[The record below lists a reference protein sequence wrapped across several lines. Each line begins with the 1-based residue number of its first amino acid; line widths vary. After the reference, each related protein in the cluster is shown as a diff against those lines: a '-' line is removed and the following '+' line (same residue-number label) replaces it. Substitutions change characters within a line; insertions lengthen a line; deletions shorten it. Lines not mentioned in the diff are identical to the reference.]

1 MPWGRMPRGV
11 HCWQYDVPSCLP
23 LAFATGDGGNHANKS
38 SIERMHGALKMQKID
53 VKLVFMKEIRILV
66 VTESRGIRIEAANL
80 LQPADDP
87 VRNCGRELRAN
98 SVYTCERPR
107 ARRLGF
113 EVRITDDVLDFA
125 RLPAGPAR
133 RQEAGGGRSRGSQ
146 GFRLPHFPSGYA
158 GASRIKD
165 AIGK

>member
-1 MPWGRMPRGV
+1 MIRLATCPGV
-11 HCWQYDVPSCLP
+11 GCLVVCIQHDVPSCLP

-53 VKLVFMKEIRILV
+53 VKLAFKKEIRILV

-98 SVYTCERPR
+98 K
-107 ARRLGF
+107 GF
-113 EVRITDDVLDFA
+113 KFA
-125 RLPAGPAR
+125 SKRFQIMAL
-133 RQEAGGGRSRGSQ
+133 RSW
-146 GFRLPHFPSGYA
+146 
-158 GASRIKD
+158 
-165 AIGK
+165 